1 MSVRGIKQRSGLSL
15 PVSVPPSRCAAN
27 DKCNHVRSYLIVFIY
42 YTLLIDNCKDIY
54 NMLKKIFQK
63 VHSDTFENSGIAYK
77 SPFDKTHIYILLDI
91 FDFSINI
98 F

>member
-1 MSVRGIKQRSGLSL
+1 
-15 PVSVPPSRCAAN
+15 
-27 DKCNHVRSYLIVFIY
+27 
-42 YTLLIDNCKDIY
+42 
-54 NMLKKIFQK
+54 MLKKIFQK